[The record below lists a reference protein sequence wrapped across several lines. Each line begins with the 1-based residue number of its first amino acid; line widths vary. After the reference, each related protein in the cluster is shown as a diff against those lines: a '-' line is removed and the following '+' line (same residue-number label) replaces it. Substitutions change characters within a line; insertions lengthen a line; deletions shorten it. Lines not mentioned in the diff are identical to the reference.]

1 MKIAIMTQPLHNNYG
16 GNLQNYALQKVLKD
30 MGHQPVTIDRHK
42 AIPLRSKL
50 KLGYFKRL
58 MFYFLGRGERPE
70 FKYYFSKRHEAYLR
84 EEISRFIDAYINKT
98 PRLYSDSQVQAAFSS
113 NQFDAVVVGSDQCWR
128 PIYSPNIYSYFLDFL
143 QQEARIKKIAYA
155 ASFGTDEWEYSPKQ
169 TERCKH
175 LIQQF
180 DLVTVREKAAVNLV
194 RDKLEKNAHFVLD
207 PTLLLTREDYEELF
221 KAHNLPHNKGV
232 YTYILDQA
240 DWKNEVVKTVTSKL
254 GLEHYSSQHDEK
266 KPKHKIPS
274 IESWIKGFADADFVI
289 TDSFHGTVF
298 SIIFNKPFISL
309 VNVKRGAS
317 RFESILGE
325 LGLSERLISGFDKKK
340 VVTLSQ
346 KAIDYHDVNQMLIA
360 LRNMS
365 KDLLN
370 KYLRSG

>member
-1 MKIAIMTQPLHNNYG
+1 M
-16 GNLQNYALQKVLKD
+16 
-30 MGHQPVTIDRHK
+30 
-42 AIPLRSKL
+42 
-50 KLGYFKRL
+50 
-58 MFYFLGRGERPE
+58 
-70 FKYYFSKRHEAYLR
+70 
-84 EEISRFIDAYINKT
+84 SRFIDVYINKT

-143 QQEARIKKIAYA
+143 QQEKRIKKIAYA
-155 ASFGTDEWEYSPKQ
+155 ASFGTDKWEYSPEQ
-169 TERCKH
+169 TERCRH

-180 DLVTVREKAAVNLV
+180 DLVTVREKTVVDLV
-194 RDKLEKNAHFVLD
+194 KEKLDKDAHFVLV
-207 PTLLLTREDYEELF
+207 PTLLLTSDDYEELF

-266 KPKHKIPS
+266 NPKHKIPS

-309 VNVKRGAS
+309 VNVNRGAS